1 MLYLMQEE
9 GFVQFPWCQRTL
21 RGLWDE
27 VRRKRISLTVIDRIE
42 QIPQEDRQAGV
53 LLLGASG
60 EWIERQ
66 ADRAMAQGAHPILLT
81 NRMQEPQHGSYSA
94 VMMDIGDSM
103 RLAVRYLQKLGCRH
117 LALYGC
123 NPYASSDPWR
133 EKVFLALT
141 GQDGAVFHNRNSL
154 RSAFDQF
161 WPRRESFDGVICAS
175 DYAAFSLVRHLREQ
189 DPRRLEQLA
198 IIGYGNMLLAQR
210 SDPSITSISD
220 DYEHFGKAALSIYQL
235 VAKEPTMSAVRI
247 LLHSRLHV
255 RKTTGFV
262 PFDPGSAETEQE
274 IPPAAEN
281 PFFADRE
288 VQDLARVETLLQQ
301 MDEVD
306 LELLRRLMEGRTNA
320 EIAQLCYLSE
330 TALKYRLRKMEKV
343 CGVCG
348 REALAAFLD
357 GFFEKE

>member
-103 RLAVRYLQKLGCRH
+103 RAGGAVSGRSWAAGTWRST
-117 LALYGC
+117 AAI
-123 NPYASSDPWR
+123 PTASSDPWR

-141 GQDGAVFHNRNSL
+141 GQDGEVFHNRNSL

-175 DYAAFSLVRHLREQ
+175 DY
-189 DPRRLEQLA
+189 RRLFA
-198 IIGYGNMLLAQR
+198 G
-210 SDPSITSISD
+210 
-220 DYEHFGKAALSIYQL
+220 AASAGAGSPAAGAARDHRLRQY
-235 VAKEPTMSAVRI
+235 AARPAVRPVDH
-247 LLHSRLHV
+247 LDLGRL
-255 RKTTGFV
+255 
-262 PFDPGSAETEQE
+262 
-274 IPPAAEN
+274 
-281 PFFADRE
+281 
-288 VQDLARVETLLQQ
+288 
-301 MDEVD
+301 
-306 LELLRRLMEGRTNA
+306 
-320 EIAQLCYLSE
+320 
-330 TALKYRLRKMEKV
+330 
-343 CGVCG
+343 
-348 REALAAFLD
+348 
-357 GFFEKE
+357 